1 MTLNTVAPRFFE
13 TMGLPLLLGRDLEW
27 NDRPRPRSPLVVV
40 VNRAFQETYFAGKN
54 PVGMMVGFNCPANPA
69 QASVIG
75 VVGDSKKF
83 PRAQA
88 GPAAYIMMGGPGNPV
103 TLILRTMGDPAAMVS
118 TVRQAMAELD
128 ANVPTFGE
136 ITPIELREQQI
147 KQERLLASLLAS
159 FGSVALFLACLGIY
173 GMLAYSVSRRTSEI
187 GIRMALGAKRPDVVR
202 MVAKESLAPVA
213 AGILFGLGG
222 TFVLS
227 RLLESFLFGV
237 GTNDPW
243 TIAGASVLFLVTAA
257 VAGALPA
264 ARASRIAPMT
274 ALRHE

>member
-1 MTLNTVAPRFFE
+1 
-13 TMGLPLLLGRDLEW
+13 
-27 NDRPRPRSPLVVV
+27 
-40 VNRAFQETYFAGKN
+40 
-54 PVGMMVGFNCPANPA
+54 MVGFNCPANPA

-83 PRAQA
+83 PRAEA

-159 FGSVALFLACLGIY
+159 FGGVALFLACLGIY
-173 GMLAYSVSRRTSEI
+173 GMPSEI
-187 GIRMALGAKRPDVVR
+187 GIRMALGAKRPDIVR
-202 MVAKESLAPVA
+202 MVARESLAPVA

-243 TIAGASVLFLVTAA
+243 TVAVASGLFLVTAA